1 MNKELFLSYNQEVFP
16 DLIGSSMWADV
27 ELARSRTR
35 IVDCARHFFSVHQS
49 LDLFP
54 AWHTLPTLGLIQ
66 GFIDKWRIVIHLRL
80 WVLAL
85 DPAKTK
91 NKKKS
96 GEYLLR
102 VTPFRINVTHKIN
115 WISLFWGLAMSNV
128 FTLQLLRSLGSTSN
142 KCKKT
147 PLTLGCA
154 LNRKRCFHSY
164 EPEWTATSCQSSVQ
178 QSVVSEGKT
187 QRQQAK
193 APNGAWSFTHVA
205 ERMRCERQPGRVM
218 LYVNKGEERKE
229 AIIM

>member
-1 MNKELFLSYNQEVFP
+1 MFLKQRPGMLLFFLLFLLLSLQYLLFFFYIFFCVSVFIFSIIIFLWNCFWVTVTVTFPHCGMNKELFLSYNQEVFP

-35 IVDCARHFFSVHQS
+35 IVDCAWHFFSVHQS

-80 WVLAL
+80 GVLAL

-102 VTPFRINVTHKIN
+102 VTPFRINVTH
-115 WISLFWGLAMSNV
+115 
-128 FTLQLLRSLGSTSN
+128 
-142 KCKKT
+142 
-147 PLTLGCA
+147 
-154 LNRKRCFHSY
+154 
-164 EPEWTATSCQSSVQ
+164 
-178 QSVVSEGKT
+178 
-187 QRQQAK
+187 
-193 APNGAWSFTHVA
+193 
-205 ERMRCERQPGRVM
+205 
-218 LYVNKGEERKE
+218 
-229 AIIM
+229 